1 MGRTS
6 PSGRALMT
14 YTEKE
19 YPDAEAIDKT
29 FARLEIEKVNH
40 HNKKLQRTKAAL
52 LFLLIFMVVIDF
64 LIAYAMFS
72 AGKTTL
78 GWIIVGIAAIFIPLQ
93 IKVNVIPRLREKPMA
108 YPQR

>member
-1 MGRTS
+1 M
-6 PSGRALMT
+6 A
-14 YTEKE
+14 YAEKE

-29 FARLEIEKVNH
+29 FARLEVEKVNL
-40 HNKKLQRTKAAL
+40 HNKKLQRTKAAI
-52 LFLLIFMVVIDF
+52 LFLLVLMAVTDF

-78 GWIIVGIAAIFIPLQ
+78 GWIVVGIAVVFIPLQ

-108 YPQR
+108 YPQT